1 MIQFQIKS
9 TAKTINI
16 YLIPDIYLFI
26 LISTYVLLTGYN
38 RMTELPFLIIKA
50 LNIILPTLVEYSTAI

>member
-9 TAKTINI
+9 TANTINI